1 MSLTTI
7 VPRDNYSMRQ
17 LFLATIFPRN
27 NYSSIPLQIV
37 ICKEDSPPDDQ
48 NQGDGGAQIVAN
60 DHPDDSASSVLLRS
74 FANDHLQRRQ
84 SSRWPTFFWSDEAEI
99 RTRPAPSM
107 EDPQYKISAKTDQ
120 RVRS

>member
-48 NQGDGGAQIVAN
+48 NQGDGEAGIVAN
-60 DHPDDSASSVLLRS
+60 YHPDDPA
-74 FANDHLQRRQ
+74 FANGHLQRGLSFR
-84 SSRWPTFFWSDEAEI
+84 
-99 RTRPAPSM
+99 
-107 EDPQYKISAKTDQ
+107 
-120 RVRS
+120 